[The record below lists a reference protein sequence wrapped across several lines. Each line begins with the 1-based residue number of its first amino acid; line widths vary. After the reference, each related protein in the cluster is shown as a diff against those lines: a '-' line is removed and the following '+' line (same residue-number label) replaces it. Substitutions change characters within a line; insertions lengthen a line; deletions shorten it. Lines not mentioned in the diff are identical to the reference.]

1 MGLLD
6 AVHSL
11 QAGLDYHL
19 SRQNLLTANLAHIDT
34 PNFKPLDLA
43 RGEGNFASA
52 LHVAMEATDPAHFG
66 ASASAPT
73 DEHFQ
78 VISDPS
84 AAAGYDGNGVNV
96 DREAPK
102 ADDSTDQ
109 LIERFA
115 DDDPFSADEEE
126 RRVWSR
132 FRPTDVVRVD
142 GDDVVVQPGELE
154 HGLVRPFSNLRARSR
169 AVMARAVKRASH
181 HGSSRRRS

>member
-1 MGLLD
+1 GVRAALPVS
-6 AVHSL
+6 APGSGRERES
-11 QAGLDYHL
+11 AGRHALPA
-19 SRQNLLTANLAHIDT
+19 RRERG
-34 PNFKPLDLA
+34 A
-43 RGEGNFASA
+43 RGEVNRGW
-52 LHVAMEATDPAHFG
+52 VAQRGIDGIETSVADPDH
-66 ASASAPT
+66 S
-73 DEHFQ
+73 
-78 VISDPS
+78 
-84 AAAGYDGNGVNV
+84 
-96 DREAPK
+96 PK

-181 HGSSRRRS
+181 HG

>member
-96 DREAPK
+96 DREASK
-102 ADDSTDQ
+102 LA
-109 LIERFA
+109 A
-115 DDDPFSADEEE
+115 NN
-126 RRVWSR
+126 
-132 FRPTDVVRVD
+132 VRYDALATLVSNELSGLEWAAGD
-142 GDDVVVQPGELE
+142 GRG
-154 HGLVRPFSNLRARSR
+154 A
-169 AVMARAVKRASH
+169 
-181 HGSSRRRS
+181 